1 MFTTRKRGIMSFSG
15 KIKVSIALLL
25 AVGSCAMAAKSTSG
39 KVVDKLGE
47 AKVQKAAKI
56 GDWAEISVGNRI
68 KEKDQIRTGIESHVA
83 IALSDGSSITVQ
95 ENSLVEFTTLEAENG
110 IQTALTDVK
119 TGKVKFDAQK
129 QHSGGSFKFKTAT
142 ATAAIRGTDGFFG
155 ITTGQS
161 SLITLGSGNALFVS
175 IDGVECEVKG
185 GQSAFFRK
193 SGKKCNV
200 LDAKS
205 SGNPHFV
212 KTLESLLD
220 DENKTD
226 EQVLSE
232 SAAADSALQS
242 DIEKAQE
249 MLKCDF
255 EPLEDTISTN
265 TVTIKGTCNNG
276 ISLSLAGTT
285 IENASSFEYTTGWA
299 STSVGAKKFSATCT
313 ISLDVPCPKVKK
325 KGKVSQVCKKE
336 VSAECGMLTTYYRP
350 LDQDSAAADSTA
362 KDSTAIDSS
371 LAKPFEVTTS
381 SPVTVCE
388 PGSVTI
394 EGTFDQTDP
403 NGTLFVKMDSYK
415 SRNLVPLSANGEFS
429 HTITI
434 NDILHNWNATEV
446 TVEYQG
452 KSGTFSKKVK
462 LNVDKTCK
470 QVNQLRPSIT
480 FISSDSVKCLA
491 SFSLIGANDDLVL
504 LSREIDGG
512 SAKENTYNK
521 NTIYISSLS
530 TGVHD
535 YTIKVEDQAGNK
547 SSLKKTLGCYPI
559 SMARIEFAGPKY
571 EPLRPP
577 PAPPNLK
584 GTASMTI
591 HKTMRFKIAGVPQ
604 QAPSQIMHIK
614 VVQAN
619 TTLLDITNN
628 QIDRLDYDVQVE
640 LERSAISV
648 IKVFVEMKNGRKIS
662 DEKTY
667 EVK

>member
-1 MFTTRKRGIMSFSG
+1 MTFSG
-15 KIKVSIALLL
+15 KIKVSIALLMV
-25 AVGSCAMAAKSTSG
+25 VGSSAMAAKSTSG

-47 AKVQKAAKI
+47 AKVQKAAKV
-56 GDWAEISVGNRI
+56 GDWADISVGNRI
-68 KEKDQIRTGIESHVA
+68 KEKDQIRTGIESQVA

-155 ITTGQS
+155 ITPGQS
-161 SLITLGSGNALFVS
+161 SLISLGSGNALFVS

-185 GQSAFFRK
+185 GQSAFLRK
-193 SGKKCNV
+193 GKKNCNV
-200 LDAKS
+200 LDARS
-205 SGNPHFV
+205 SGNRNFMKV
-212 KTLESLLD
+212 LENLLD
-220 DENKTD
+220 DESKTD

-232 SAAADSALQS
+232 SAAADSVLQEE
-242 DIEKAQE
+242 IEKAKE
-249 MLKCDF
+249 MMKCTFD
-255 EPLEDTISTN
+255 PIDDTVSTN
-265 TVTIKGTCNNG
+265 TITIKGGCNDG
-276 ISLSLAGTT
+276 IKLSLAGTT

-313 ISLDVPCPKVKK
+313 MSLDVPCPKVKK

-336 VSAECGMLTTYYRP
+336 VSTECGMLTTFYRP
-350 LDQDSAAADSTA
+350 ADQDSSAKDSTA
-362 KDSTAIDSS
+362 KDSIQIDSS
-371 LAKPFEVTTS
+371 LAKPFEVTTA

-434 NDILHNWNATEV
+434 NDILRNWNATEV

-452 KSGTFSKKVK
+452 RSGNFSKKVK

-480 FISSDSVKCLA
+480 FVSSDSVRCLA

-504 LSREIDGG
+504 LSREVDGG

-521 NTIYISSLS
+521 NTIYISSLN

-547 SSLKKTLGCYPI
+547 STLKKTLGCYPI
-559 SMARIEFAGPKY
+559 SIARIEFANGNV

-577 PAPPNLK
+577 PQPPHLSDA
-584 GTASMTI
+584 TL
-591 HKTMRFKIAGVPQ
+591 HKIMRFRITGVPQ
-604 QAPSQIMHIK
+604 QDPIQIKHIK
-614 VVQAN
+614 VVQEN
-619 TTLLDITNN
+619 STLLDITNN
-628 QIDRLDYDVQVE
+628 QIDRLDYDVPVN
-640 LERSAISV
+640 LSRGSTSV
-648 IKVFVEMKNGRKIS
+648 IKVYVEMKNGRKIS
-662 DEKTY
+662 APKTY
-667 EVK
+667 KVN

>member
-1 MFTTRKRGIMSFSG
+1 MSISG
-15 KIKVSIALLL
+15 KIKVSIALLMV
-25 AVGSCAMAAKSTSG
+25 VGSSAMAAKSTSG

-47 AKVQKAAKI
+47 AKVQKAAKV
-56 GDWAEISVGNRI
+56 GDWADISVGNRI
-68 KEKDQIRTGIESHVA
+68 KEKDQIRTGIESQVA

-155 ITTGQS
+155 ITPGQS
-161 SLITLGSGNALFVS
+161 SLISLGSGNALFVS

-185 GQSAFFRK
+185 GQSAFLRK
-193 SGKKCNV
+193 GKKNCNV
-200 LDAKS
+200 LDARS
-205 SGNPHFV
+205 SGNRNFMKV
-212 KTLESLLD
+212 LENLLD
-220 DENKTD
+220 DESKTD

-232 SAAADSALQS
+232 SAAADSVLQEE
-242 DIEKAQE
+242 IEKAKE
-249 MLKCDF
+249 MMKCTFD
-255 EPLEDTISTN
+255 PIDDTVTTN
-265 TVTIKGTCNNG
+265 AITIKGGCNDG
-276 ISLSLAGTT
+276 IKLSLAGTT

-313 ISLDVPCPKVKK
+313 MSLDVPCPKVKK

-336 VSAECGMLTTYYRP
+336 VSTECGMLTTFYRP
-350 LDQDSAAADSTA
+350 ADQDSSA
-362 KDSTAIDSS
+362 KDSTAEDSTQIDSS
-371 LAKPFEVTTS
+371 LAKPFEVTTA

-434 NDILHNWNATEV
+434 NDILRNWNATEV

-452 KSGTFSKKVK
+452 RSGNFSKKVK

-480 FISSDSVKCLA
+480 FVSSDSVRCLA

-504 LSREIDGG
+504 LSREVDGG

-521 NTIYISSLS
+521 NSIYISSLN

-547 SSLKKTLGCYPI
+547 STLKKTLGCYPI
-559 SMARIEFAGPKY
+559 SIARIEFANGNV

-577 PAPPNLK
+577 PQPPHLSDA
-584 GTASMTI
+584 TL
-591 HKTMRFKIAGVPQ
+591 HKIMRFRITGVPQ
-604 QAPSQIMHIK
+604 QDPIQIKHIK
-614 VVQAN
+614 VVQEN
-619 TTLLDITNN
+619 STLLDITNN
-628 QIDRLDYDVQVE
+628 QIDRLDYDVPVN
-640 LERSAISV
+640 LSRGSTSV
-648 IKVFVEMKNGRKIS
+648 IKVYVEMKNGRKIS
-662 DEKTY
+662 APKTY
-667 EVK
+667 KVN

>member
-1 MFTTRKRGIMSFSG
+1 M
-15 KIKVSIALLL
+15 V
-25 AVGSCAMAAKSTSG
+25 VGSSAMAAKSTSG
-39 KVVDKLGE
+39 KVIDKLGE
-47 AKVQKAAKI
+47 AKVQKAAKV
-56 GDWAEISVGNRI
+56 GDWADISVGNRI
-68 KEKDQIRTGIESHVA
+68 KEKDQIRTGIESQVA

-155 ITTGQS
+155 ITPGQS
-161 SLITLGSGNALFVS
+161 SLISLGSGNALFVS

-185 GQSAFFRK
+185 GQSAFLRK
-193 SGKKCNV
+193 GKKNCNV
-200 LDAKS
+200 LDARS
-205 SGNPHFV
+205 SGNRNFMKV
-212 KTLESLLD
+212 LENLLD
-220 DENKTD
+220 DESKTD

-232 SAAADSALQS
+232 SAAADSVLQEE
-242 DIEKAQE
+242 IEKAKE
-249 MLKCDF
+249 MMKCTFD
-255 EPLEDTISTN
+255 PIDDTVSTN
-265 TVTIKGTCNNG
+265 TITIKGGCNDG
-276 ISLSLAGTT
+276 IKLSLAGTT

-313 ISLDVPCPKVKK
+313 MSLDVPCPKVKK

-336 VSAECGMLTTYYRP
+336 VSTECGVLTTFYRP
-350 LDQDSAAADSTA
+350 ADQDSSAKDSTA
-362 KDSTAIDSS
+362 KDSTQIDSS
-371 LAKPFEVTTS
+371 LAKPFEVTTA

-434 NDILHNWNATEV
+434 NDILRNWNATEV

-452 KSGTFSKKVK
+452 RSGNFSKKVK

-480 FISSDSVKCLA
+480 FVSSDSVRCLA

-504 LSREIDGG
+504 LSREVDGG

-521 NTIYISSLS
+521 NTIYISSLN

-547 SSLKKTLGCYPI
+547 STLKKTLGCYPI
-559 SMARIEFAGPKY
+559 SIARIEFANGNV

-577 PAPPNLK
+577 PQPPHLSDA
-584 GTASMTI
+584 TL
-591 HKTMRFKIAGVPQ
+591 HKIMRFRITGVPQ
-604 QAPSQIMHIK
+604 QDPIQIKHIK
-614 VVQAN
+614 VVQEN
-619 TTLLDITNN
+619 STLLDITNN
-628 QIDRLDYDVQVE
+628 QIDRLDYDVPVN
-640 LERSAISV
+640 LSRGSTSV
-648 IKVFVEMKNGRKIS
+648 IKVYVEMKNGRKIS
-662 DEKTY
+662 APKTY
-667 EVK
+667 KVN

>member
-1 MFTTRKRGIMSFSG
+1 M
-15 KIKVSIALLL
+15 V
-25 AVGSCAMAAKSTSG
+25 VGSSAMAAKSTSG

-47 AKVQKAAKI
+47 AKVQKAAKV
-56 GDWAEISVGNRI
+56 GDWADISVGNRI
-68 KEKDQIRTGIESHVA
+68 KEKDQIRTGIESQVA

-155 ITTGQS
+155 ITPGQS
-161 SLITLGSGNALFVS
+161 SLISLGSGNALFVS

-185 GQSAFFRK
+185 GQSAFLRK
-193 SGKKCNV
+193 GKKNCNV
-200 LDAKS
+200 LDARS
-205 SGNPHFV
+205 SGNRNFMKV
-212 KTLESLLD
+212 LENLLD
-220 DENKTD
+220 DESKTD

-232 SAAADSALQS
+232 SAAADSVLQEE
-242 DIEKAQE
+242 IEKAKE
-249 MLKCDF
+249 MMKCTFD
-255 EPLEDTISTN
+255 PIDDTVSTN
-265 TVTIKGTCNNG
+265 TITIKGGCNDG
-276 ISLSLAGTT
+276 IKLSLAGTT

-313 ISLDVPCPKVKK
+313 MSLDVPCPKVKK

-336 VSAECGMLTTYYRP
+336 VSTECGMLTTFYRP
-350 LDQDSAAADSTA
+350 ADQDSSAKDSTA
-362 KDSTAIDSS
+362 KDSIQIDSS
-371 LAKPFEVTTS
+371 LAKPFEVTTA

-434 NDILHNWNATEV
+434 NDILRNWNATEV

-452 KSGTFSKKVK
+452 RSGNFSKKVK

-480 FISSDSVKCLA
+480 FVSSDSVRCLA

-504 LSREIDGG
+504 LSREVDGG

-521 NTIYISSLS
+521 NSIYISSLN

-547 SSLKKTLGCYPI
+547 STLKKTLGCYPI
-559 SMARIEFAGPKY
+559 SIARIEFANGNV

-577 PAPPNLK
+577 PQPPHLSDA
-584 GTASMTI
+584 TL
-591 HKTMRFKIAGVPQ
+591 HKIMRFRITGVPQ
-604 QAPSQIMHIK
+604 QDPIQIKHIK
-614 VVQAN
+614 VVQEN
-619 TTLLDITNN
+619 STLLDITNN
-628 QIDRLDYDVQVE
+628 QIDRLDYDVPVN
-640 LERSAISV
+640 LSRGSTSV
-648 IKVFVEMKNGRKIS
+648 IKVYVEMKNGRKIS
-662 DEKTY
+662 APKTY
-667 EVK
+667 NVN

>member
-1 MFTTRKRGIMSFSG
+1 MSISG
-15 KIKVSIALLL
+15 KIKVSIALLMV
-25 AVGSCAMAAKSTSG
+25 VGSSAMAAKSTSG

-47 AKVQKAAKI
+47 AKVQKAAKV
-56 GDWAEISVGNRI
+56 GDWADISVGNRI
-68 KEKDQIRTGIESHVA
+68 KEKDQIRTGIESQVA

-155 ITTGQS
+155 ITPGQS
-161 SLITLGSGNALFVS
+161 SLISLGSGNALFVS

-185 GQSAFFRK
+185 GQSAFLRK
-193 SGKKCNV
+193 GKKNCNV
-200 LDAKS
+200 LDARS
-205 SGNPHFV
+205 SGNRNFMKV
-212 KTLESLLD
+212 LENLLD
-220 DENKTD
+220 DESKTD

-232 SAAADSALQS
+232 SAAADSVLQEE
-242 DIEKAQE
+242 IEKAKE
-249 MLKCDF
+249 MMKCTFD
-255 EPLEDTISTN
+255 PIDDTVSTN
-265 TVTIKGTCNNG
+265 TITIKGGCNDG
-276 ISLSLAGTT
+276 IKLSLAGTT

-313 ISLDVPCPKVKK
+313 MSLDVPCPKVKK

-336 VSAECGMLTTYYRP
+336 VSTECGMLTTFYRP
-350 LDQDSAAADSTA
+350 ADQDSSAKDSTA
-362 KDSTAIDSS
+362 KDSIQIDSS
-371 LAKPFEVTTS
+371 LAKPFEVTTA

-434 NDILHNWNATEV
+434 NDILRNWNATEV

-452 KSGTFSKKVK
+452 RSGNFSKKVK

-480 FISSDSVKCLA
+480 FVSSDSVRCLA

-504 LSREIDGG
+504 LSREVDGG

-521 NTIYISSLS
+521 NSIYISSLN

-547 SSLKKTLGCYPI
+547 STLKKTLGCYPI
-559 SMARIEFAGPKY
+559 SIARIEFANGNV

-577 PAPPNLK
+577 PQPPHLSDA
-584 GTASMTI
+584 TL
-591 HKTMRFKIAGVPQ
+591 HKIMRFRITGVPQ
-604 QAPSQIMHIK
+604 QDPIQIKHIK
-614 VVQAN
+614 VVQEN
-619 TTLLDITNN
+619 STLLDITNN
-628 QIDRLDYDVQVE
+628 QIDRLDYDVPVN
-640 LERSAISV
+640 LSRGSTSV
-648 IKVFVEMKNGRKIS
+648 IKVYVEMKNGRKIS
-662 DEKTY
+662 APKTY
-667 EVK
+667 KVN

>member
-1 MFTTRKRGIMSFSG
+1 MSISG
-15 KIKVSIALLL
+15 KIKVSIALLMV
-25 AVGSCAMAAKSTSG
+25 VGSSAMAAKSTSG
-39 KVVDKLGE
+39 KVIDKLGE
-47 AKVQKAAKI
+47 AKVQKAAKV
-56 GDWAEISVGNRI
+56 GDWADISVGNRI
-68 KEKDQIRTGIESHVA
+68 KEKDQIRTGIESQVA

-155 ITTGQS
+155 ITPGQS
-161 SLITLGSGNALFVS
+161 SLISLGSGNALFVS

-185 GQSAFFRK
+185 GQSAFLRK
-193 SGKKCNV
+193 GKKNCNV
-200 LDAKS
+200 LDARS
-205 SGNPHFV
+205 SGNRNFMKV
-212 KTLESLLD
+212 LENLLD
-220 DENKTD
+220 DESKTD

-232 SAAADSALQS
+232 SAAADSVLQEE
-242 DIEKAQE
+242 IEKAKE
-249 MLKCDF
+249 MMKCTFD
-255 EPLEDTISTN
+255 PIDDTVSTN
-265 TVTIKGTCNNG
+265 TITIKGGCNDG
-276 ISLSLAGTT
+276 IKLSLAGTT

-313 ISLDVPCPKVKK
+313 MSLDVPCPKVKK

-336 VSAECGMLTTYYRP
+336 VSTECGVLTTFYRP
-350 LDQDSAAADSTA
+350 ADQDSSAKDSTA
-362 KDSTAIDSS
+362 KDSTQIDSS
-371 LAKPFEVTTS
+371 LAKPFEVTTA

-434 NDILHNWNATEV
+434 NDILRNWNATEV

-452 KSGTFSKKVK
+452 RSGNFSKKVK

-480 FISSDSVKCLA
+480 FVSSDSVRCLA

-504 LSREIDGG
+504 LSREVDGG

-521 NTIYISSLS
+521 NTIYISSLN

-547 SSLKKTLGCYPI
+547 STLKKTLGCYPI
-559 SMARIEFAGPKY
+559 SIARIEFANGNV

-577 PAPPNLK
+577 PQPPHLSDA
-584 GTASMTI
+584 TL
-591 HKTMRFKIAGVPQ
+591 HKIMRFRITGVPQ
-604 QAPSQIMHIK
+604 QDPIQIKHIK
-614 VVQAN
+614 VVQEN
-619 TTLLDITNN
+619 STLLDITNN
-628 QIDRLDYDVQVE
+628 QIDRLDYDVPVN
-640 LERSAISV
+640 LSRGSTSV
-648 IKVFVEMKNGRKIS
+648 IKVYVEMKNGRKIS
-662 DEKTY
+662 APKTY
-667 EVK
+667 KVN